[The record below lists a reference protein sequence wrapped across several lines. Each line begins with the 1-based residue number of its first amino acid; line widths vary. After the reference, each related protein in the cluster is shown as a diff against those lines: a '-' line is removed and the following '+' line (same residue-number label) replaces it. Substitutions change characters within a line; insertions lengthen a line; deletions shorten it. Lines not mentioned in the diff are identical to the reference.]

1 MIPAKRE
8 RFRTPQPG
16 RSSSS
21 AYTKDTSSAATFI
34 LLQEGSSR
42 RGGLHCYKTSPQ
54 QIGIGVRWTSPFSL
68 TTVRKR
74 RGLRS
79 FRALHPRSEKIVR
92 AGARRCACVP
102 FASSNHRFFDMT
114 NMIPAKRERFR
125 TPQPGRSSSS
135 AYTKDTPSAATF
147 ILLQEGSSRRGGLHC
162 YKNVSAANRH
172 RRALDQP
179 VFLDHRAETPRVKV
193 LQGAAPMVRENR
205 ARKSTSLLKQSVLLP
220 CLSRKC

>member
-1 MIPAKRE
+1 MCFLSLTTMRKRSESRPFRALHPRSEKIVRAGARRCACVPFASSNHRFFDMANMIPAKRE

-21 AYTKDTSSAATFI
+21 AYTKDTPSAATFI

-79 FRALHPRSEKIVR
+79 FKALHLWSEKIERVR
-92 AGARRCACVP
+92 APRC
-102 FASSNHRFFDMT
+102 
-114 NMIPAKRERFR
+114 
-125 TPQPGRSSSS
+125 
-135 AYTKDTPSAATF
+135 
-147 ILLQEGSSRRGGLHC
+147 
-162 YKNVSAANRH
+162 
-172 RRALDQP
+172 
-179 VFLDHRAETPRVKV
+179 
-193 LQGAAPMVRENR
+193 
-205 ARKSTSLLKQSVLLP
+205 
-220 CLSRKC
+220 